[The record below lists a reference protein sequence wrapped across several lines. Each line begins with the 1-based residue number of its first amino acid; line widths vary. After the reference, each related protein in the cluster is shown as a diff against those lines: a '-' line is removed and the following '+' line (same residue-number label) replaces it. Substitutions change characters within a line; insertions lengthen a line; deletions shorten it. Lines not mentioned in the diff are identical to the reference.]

1 MNDPFLEI
9 LIIAL
14 LLLTNGIFSMSEMAI
29 ISARKTR
36 LQQLAETGNRYARL
50 TLKLADDPNR
60 FLATIQIGITSIGI
74 LSGAFGGATVSR
86 TIAAW
91 LDAIPALKPYSQAI
105 GVGVVVIILSY
116 LSLIIGE
123 LVPKRLALNS
133 AERIAIVVAAPMNF
147 LSALA
152 SPLVK
157 LLSLSTNFVLWLL
170 KIKPSTEPM
179 ITQEEIEILIEQ
191 GTQSGA
197 LEEAEQDILESVL
210 RLDEQR
216 VGAVMTARPQ
226 IVWLDLEDTPEI
238 TQQKIILSPYSRFL
252 LSRDDLDNILGVVY
266 AKDILA
272 QNLTDHPLDLSALA
286 RPPLFVPEN
295 MSTLKLLDLFKK
307 KGAHVAVVVDEY
319 GVIQGMV
326 TDTDILES
334 IVGDLPANDEPE
346 EPEAI
351 QREDGSWLLDGM
363 LPIDRLKKLFDIEKL
378 PDEELGDYQTVGG
391 FIIYYM
397 ESIPMSGEWFEC
409 GYLRFEVVD
418 MDRHRVD
425 KVLVTPIRLDEPDL
439 KETSEKGVRSKE

>member
-9 LIIAL
+9 LVIAL
-14 LLLTNGIFSMSEMAI
+14 LLLTNGVFSMSEIAI
-29 ISARKTR
+29 VSARKTR
-36 LQQLAETGNRYARL
+36 LQQMAETGNHNARL
-50 TLKLADDPNR
+50 TLKLADDPNK
-60 FLATIQIGITSIGI
+60 FLATVQIGITLIGI
-74 LSGAFGGATVSR
+74 LSGAFGGATLARMMAV
-86 TIAAW
+86 W
-91 LDAIPALKPYSQAI
+91 LDTLPAIKPYSEAI
-105 GVGVVVIILSY
+105 GVAVVVIVITF

-123 LVPKRLALNS
+123 LVPKRLALNN
-133 AERIAIVVAAPMNF
+133 AERIAVTMVAPMNF
-147 LSALA
+147 LSMLA

-170 KIKPSTEPM
+170 KVKPTTEPN

-197 LEEAEQDILESVL
+197 LEETEQDILESVL

-226 IVWLDLEDTPEI
+226 IIWLDLDDPPEV

-252 LSRDDLDNILGVVY
+252 LSKGDLDNLLGVVY
-266 AKDILA
+266 AKDILE
-272 QNLTDHPLDLSALA
+272 QRLTGRPMELSTLT

-295 MSTLKLLDLFKK
+295 MSTLKLLDLFKQ
-307 KGAHVAVVVDEY
+307 KGTHVAVVVDEY

-351 QREDGSWLLDGM
+351 LREDGSWLLDGM
-363 LPIDRLKKLFDIEKL
+363 LSIDRLKKLFDIEKL

-391 FIIYYM
+391 FIIYYL
-397 ESIPMSGEWFEC
+397 ESIPISGEWFEC
-409 GYLRFEVVD
+409 GNLRFEVVD
-418 MDRHRVD
+418 MDGRRVD
-425 KVLVTPIRLDEPDL
+425 KVLVTPKRPSEPDPDKQL
-439 KETSEKGVRSKE
+439 ESRNE

>member
-1 MNDPFLEI
+1 MNDPVLEI
-9 LIIAL
+9 LVIFL
-14 LLLTNGIFSMSEMAI
+14 LLLTNGIFSMAEMAI
-29 ISARKTR
+29 VSARKTR
-36 LQQLAETGNRYARL
+36 LQQLADTGNRYARL
-50 TLKLADDPNR
+50 TLKLADDPNK
-60 FLATIQIGITSIGI
+60 FLSTVQIGITLIGI
-74 LSGAFGGATVSR
+74 LSGAFGGATLAKM
-86 TIAAW
+86 IAVW
-91 LDAIPALKPYSQAI
+91 LGTFPSIEPYSEAI
-105 GVGVVVIILSY
+105 GVVAVVIVITY

-123 LVPKRLALNS
+123 LVPKRLALNN
-133 AERIAIVVAAPMNF
+133 AERIAVIVAAPMNF
-147 LSALA
+147 LSVLA

-170 KIKPSTEPM
+170 KIKPTTEPM

-197 LEEAEQDILESVL
+197 LEESEQDILESVL

-226 IVWLDLEDTPEI
+226 IIWLDLDDPPEI

-252 LSRDDLDNILGVVY
+252 LSRDDLDNFLGVVY

-272 QNLTDHPLDLSALA
+272 QDWTDNTMDLSALA

-295 MSTLKLLDLFKK
+295 MPTLKLLDLFKQK
-307 KGAHVAVVVDEY
+307 SVHVAVVVDEY

-346 EPEAI
+346 EPEAV

-363 LPIDRLKKLFDIEKL
+363 LPIERLKKLLDIEKL
-378 PDEELGDYQTVGG
+378 PDEELADYQTVGG
-391 FIIYYM
+391 FIIYYL
-397 ESIPMSGEWFEC
+397 ESIPISGEWFEC
-409 GYLRFEVVD
+409 GGLRFEVVD
-418 MDRHRVD
+418 MDGRRVD
-425 KVLVTPIRLDEPDL
+425 KVLVTPKLPDKPDADKQL
-439 KETSEKGVRSKE
+439 ERNKE

>member
-9 LIIAL
+9 VVIAL

-36 LQQLAETGNRYARL
+36 LQQLADSGNRYARL
-50 TLKLADDPNR
+50 TLKLADDPNK
-60 FLATIQIGITSIGI
+60 FLATVQIGITLIGI
-74 LSGAFGGATVSR
+74 LSGAFGGATLAKS
-86 TIAAW
+86 IATW
-91 LDAIPALKPYSQAI
+91 LGTFPSIQPYSEAL
-105 GVGVVVIILSY
+105 GVGIVVIAVTY

-133 AERIAIVVAAPMNF
+133 AERIAVVMAAPMNF
-147 LSALA
+147 LSMLA

-157 LLSLSTNFVLWLL
+157 LLSLSTNFVLRLMN
-170 KIKPSTEPM
+170 IKPTTGPM

-197 LEEAEQDILESVL
+197 LEETEQDILESVL

-226 IVWLDLEDTPEI
+226 IIWLDMEDPLET
-238 TQQKIILSPYSRFL
+238 THQKIILSPYSRFL
-252 LSRDDLDNILGVVY
+252 LSRDDLDNLLGVVY

-272 QNLTDHPLDLSALA
+272 QNLTENTLDLSALT

-295 MSTLKLLDLFKK
+295 MPTLRLLDLFKQK
-307 KGAHVAVVVDEY
+307 SVHVAVVVDEY

-363 LPIDRLKKLFDIEKL
+363 LPIERLKKLLDIEKL
-378 PDEELGDYQTVGG
+378 PDEELADYQTVGG
-391 FIIYYM
+391 FIIYVL

-409 GYLRFEVVD
+409 SGLRFEVVD
-418 MDRHRVD
+418 MDGRRVD
-425 KVLVTPIRLDEPDL
+425 KVLVTPKHPGEPGPD
-439 KETSEKGVRSKE
+439 KQVENRNEK

>member
-1 MNDPFLEI
+1 MNDPFFEI

-29 ISARKTR
+29 VSARKTR

-50 TLKLADDPNR
+50 TLKLADDPNK
-60 FLATIQIGITSIGI
+60 FLATVQIGITMIGI
-74 LSGAFGGATVSR
+74 LSGAFGGATLAR

-91 LDAIPALKPYSQAI
+91 LDTFPSIKPYSEALS
-105 GVGVVVIILSY
+105 VAVVVLIITY

-123 LVPKRLALNS
+123 LVPKRLALNN
-133 AERIAIVVAAPMNF
+133 AERIAVIVAAPMNF
-147 LSALA
+147 LSMLA

-157 LLSLSTNFVLWLL
+157 WLSLSTNFVLRIL

-197 LEEAEQDILESVL
+197 LEETEQDILESVL

-226 IVWLDLEDTPEI
+226 IIWLDLDDPPEV

-252 LSRDDLDNILGVVY
+252 LSKDDLDNLLGVVY
-266 AKDILA
+266 AKDILE
-272 QNLTDHPLDLSALA
+272 QRLTGKPMELSVLT

-295 MSTLKLLDLFKK
+295 MSTLKLLDLFKQ
-307 KGAHVAVVVDEY
+307 KGTHIAVVIDEY

-334 IVGDLPANDEPE
+334 IVGDLPGIDEPE

-351 QREDGSWLLDGM
+351 LREDGSWLLDGM

-391 FIIYYM
+391 FIIYYL

-409 GYLRFEVVD
+409 DNLRFEVVD
-418 MDRHRVD
+418 MDKHRVD
-425 KVLVTPIRLDEPDL
+425 KVLVTPRHPDEPDL
-439 KETSEKGVRSKE
+439 KEEKGVRSKE

>member
-9 LIIAL
+9 VVIVL

-29 ISARKTR
+29 VSARKTR
-36 LQQLAETGNRYARL
+36 LQQLADSGNRYAKL
-50 TLKLADDPNR
+50 TLKLADDPNK
-60 FLATIQIGITSIGI
+60 FLSTVQIGITLIGI
-74 LSGAFGGATVSR
+74 LSGAFGGATLAKM
-86 TIAAW
+86 IATW
-91 LDAIPALKPYSQAI
+91 LGTFPSIQPYSDAI
-105 GVGVVVIILSY
+105 GVAVVVIIVTY

-123 LVPKRLALNS
+123 LVPKRLALNNP
-133 AERIAIVVAAPMNF
+133 ERIAVIVAAPMNF
-147 LSALA
+147 LSTLA

-157 LLSLSTNFVLWLL
+157 LLSLSTNLVLRLL
-170 KIKPSTEPM
+170 HIKPSTGPM

-197 LEEAEQDILESVL
+197 LEATEQDILESVL

-226 IVWLDLEDTPEI
+226 IVWLDLEDTPEV

-252 LSRDDLDNILGVVY
+252 LSRDDLDNLLGVVY
-266 AKDILA
+266 AKDILE
-272 QNLTDHPLDLSALA
+272 QRLIGRPMDLSALA

-295 MSTLKLLDLFKK
+295 MPTLKLLDLFKQK
-307 KGAHVAVVVDEY
+307 SAHVAVVIDEY

-334 IVGDLPANDEPE
+334 IVGDLPSNDEPE

-351 QREDGSWLLDGM
+351 LREDGSWLLDGM
-363 LPIDRLKKLFDIEKL
+363 LSIDRLKKLFDIEKL

-391 FIIYYM
+391 FIIYYL
-397 ESIPMSGEWFEC
+397 ESIPISGEWFEC
-409 GYLRFEVVD
+409 GNLRFEVVD

-425 KVLVTPIRLDEPDL
+425 KVLVSPKRPDESDL
-439 KETSEKGVRSKE
+439 KEEKDK

>member
-1 MNDPFLEI
+1 MNDPFFEI
-9 LIIAL
+9 LVIAL

-29 ISARKTR
+29 VSARKTR

-50 TLKLADDPNR
+50 TLKLVDDPNT
-60 FLATIQIGITSIGI
+60 FLATIQIGITLIGI
-74 LSGAFGGATVSR
+74 LSGAFGGATLAR

-91 LDAIPALKPYSQAI
+91 FDTIPSLKPYSEAI
-105 GVGVVVIILSY
+105 GVAVVVIVITF

-123 LVPKRLALNS
+123 LVPKRLALNN
-133 AERIAIVVAAPMNF
+133 AERIAITMAAPMNF
-147 LSALA
+147 LSTLA

-170 KIKPSTEPM
+170 KIKPSTEPL

-197 LEEAEQDILESVL
+197 LEETEQDILESVL

-226 IVWLDLEDTPEI
+226 IIWLDLDDPPEV

-252 LSRDDLDNILGVVY
+252 LSKDDLDNLLGVVH
-266 AKDILA
+266 AKDILE
-272 QNLTDHPLDLSALA
+272 QRLTGKPMELSALA

-295 MSTLKLLDLFKK
+295 MSTLKLLDLFKQ
-307 KGAHVAVVVDEY
+307 KGTHIAVVIDEY

-391 FIIYYM
+391 FIIYYL

-409 GYLRFEVVD
+409 NNLRFEVVD
-418 MDRHRVD
+418 MDKHRVD
-425 KVLVTPIRLDEPDL
+425 KVLVTPVQPSEPEPD
-439 KETSEKGVRSKE
+439 KKSEKSKE

>member
-9 LIIAL
+9 LVIVL

-29 ISARKTR
+29 VSARKTR
-36 LQQLAETGNRYARL
+36 LQQLADRGNRYARL
-50 TLKLADDPNR
+50 TLKLADDPNK
-60 FLATIQIGITSIGI
+60 FLATVQIGITLIGI
-74 LSGAFGGATVSR
+74 LSGAFGGATLAKM
-86 TIAAW
+86 IAAW
-91 LDAIPALKPYSQAI
+91 LSAFPSIQPYSDAI
-105 GVGVVVIILSY
+105 GVALVVIVVTY

-123 LVPKRLALNS
+123 LVPKRLALNN
-133 AERIAIVVAAPMNF
+133 AERIAVIVAMPMNF

-157 LLSLSTNFVLWLL
+157 LLSLSTNFVLRLL
-170 KIKPSTEPM
+170 NIKPTTEPM

-197 LEEAEQDILESVL
+197 LEETEQDILESVL

-226 IVWLDLEDTPEI
+226 IIWLDMEDPLET

-252 LSRDDLDNILGVVY
+252 LSRDDLDNFLGVVY

-272 QNLTDHPLDLSALA
+272 QDWMDNTLDLSALV

-295 MSTLKLLDLFKK
+295 MPTLKLLDLFKQK
-307 KGAHVAVVVDEY
+307 SVHVAVVVDEY

-351 QREDGSWLLDGM
+351 RREDGSWLLDGM
-363 LPIDRLKKLFDIEKL
+363 LPIERLKKLLDIEKL
-378 PDEELGDYQTVGG
+378 PDEELADYQTVGG
-391 FIIYYM
+391 FIIYYL
-397 ESIPMSGEWFEC
+397 ESIPISGEWFEC
-409 GYLRFEVVD
+409 GGLRFEVVD
-418 MDRHRVD
+418 MDGRRVD
-425 KVLVTPIRLDEPDL
+425 KVLVTSKRPEKPDTDKQL
-439 KETSEKGVRSKE
+439 ERSKE

>member
-9 LIIAL
+9 LVIVL

-29 ISARKTR
+29 VSARKTR
-36 LQQLAETGNRYARL
+36 LQQLADRGNRYARL
-50 TLKLADDPNR
+50 TLKLADDPNK
-60 FLATIQIGITSIGI
+60 FLATVQIGITLIGI
-74 LSGAFGGATVSR
+74 LSGAFGGATLAKM
-86 TIAAW
+86 IAAW
-91 LDAIPALKPYSQAI
+91 LSAFPSIQPYSDAI
-105 GVGVVVIILSY
+105 GVALVVIVVTY

-123 LVPKRLALNS
+123 LVPKRLALNN
-133 AERIAIVVAAPMNF
+133 AERIAVIVAMPMNF

-157 LLSLSTNFVLWLL
+157 LLSLSTNFVLRLL
-170 KIKPSTEPM
+170 NIKPTTEPM

-197 LEEAEQDILESVL
+197 LEETEQDILESVL

-226 IVWLDLEDTPEI
+226 IIWLDMEDPLET

-252 LSRDDLDNILGVVY
+252 LSRDDLDNFLGVVY

-272 QNLTDHPLDLSALA
+272 QDWMDNTLDLSALV

-295 MSTLKLLDLFKK
+295 MPTLKLLDLFKQK
-307 KGAHVAVVVDEY
+307 SVHVAVVVDEY

-351 QREDGSWLLDGM
+351 RREDGSWLLDGM
-363 LPIDRLKKLFDIEKL
+363 LPIERLKKLLDIDKL
-378 PDEELGDYQTVGG
+378 PDEELADYQTVGG
-391 FIIYYM
+391 FIIYYL
-397 ESIPMSGEWFEC
+397 ESIPISGEWFEC
-409 GYLRFEVVD
+409 GGMRFEVVD
-418 MDRHRVD
+418 MDGRRVD
-425 KVLVTPIRLDEPDL
+425 KVLVTPKRHNARDNDT
-439 KETSEKGVRSKE
+439 KEQAQ

>member
-1 MNDPFLEI
+1 MKDPFLEI
-9 LIIAL
+9 LVIVL

-29 ISARKTR
+29 VSARKTR
-36 LQQLAETGNRYARL
+36 LQQLAETGNRYAQL
-50 TLKLADDPNR
+50 TLKLADDPNK
-60 FLATIQIGITSIGI
+60 FLSTVQIGITLIGI
-74 LSGAFGGATVSR
+74 LSGAFGGATLAKM
-86 TIAAW
+86 IATW
-91 LDAIPALKPYSQAI
+91 LGTFPSIEPYSEAI
-105 GVGVVVIILSY
+105 GVAAVVIVVTY

-123 LVPKRLALNS
+123 LVPKRLALNN
-133 AERIAIVVAAPMNF
+133 AERIALIVAAPMNF
-147 LSALA
+147 LSTLA

-157 LLSLSTNFVLWLL
+157 LLSLSTNLVLRLL
-170 KIKPSTEPM
+170 HIKPSTGPM

-197 LEEAEQDILESVL
+197 LEATEQDILESVL

-226 IVWLDLEDTPEI
+226 IVWLDLEDTPEV

-252 LSRDDLDNILGVVY
+252 LSRDDLDNLLGVVY
-266 AKDILA
+266 AKDILE
-272 QNLTDHPLDLSALA
+272 QRLIGRPMDLSVLA

-295 MSTLKLLDLFKK
+295 MPTLKLLDLFKQK
-307 KGAHVAVVVDEY
+307 SAHVAVVIDEY

-351 QREDGSWLLDGM
+351 LREDGSWLLDGM
-363 LPIDRLKKLFDIEKL
+363 LSIDRLKKLFDIEKL

-391 FIIYYM
+391 FVIYYL
-397 ESIPMSGEWFEC
+397 ESIPISGEWFEC
-409 GYLRFEVVD
+409 GNLRFEVVD

-425 KVLVTPIRLDEPDL
+425 KVLVTPQRPNAPDNDA
-439 KETSEKGVRSKE
+439 KEQAQ

>member
-1 MNDPFLEI
+1 MNDPFFEI
-9 LIIAL
+9 VVIAL
-14 LLLTNGIFSMSEMAI
+14 LLLTNGVFSMSEMAI
-29 ISARKTR
+29 VSARKTR
-36 LQQLAETGNRYARL
+36 LQQLADTGNRHARL
-50 TLKLADDPNR
+50 TLRLADDPNK
-60 FLATIQIGITSIGI
+60 FLATVQIGITLIGI
-74 LSGAFGGATVSR
+74 LSGAFGGATLAR
-86 TIAAW
+86 MIATW
-91 LDAIPALKPYSQAI
+91 LDVFPALKPYSEAI
-105 GVGVVVIILSY
+105 GVAVVVITITY
-116 LSLIIGE
+116 LSLIVGE
-123 LVPKRLALNS
+123 LVPKRLALNN
-133 AERIAIVVAAPMNF
+133 AERIAVIVAAPMNF

-157 LLSLSTNFVLWLL
+157 LLSLSTNFVLRLM
-170 KIKPSTEPM
+170 KIKPSTGPM

-197 LEEAEQDILESVL
+197 LEESEQDILESVL

-226 IVWLDLEDTPEI
+226 IIWLDMEDPPEI

-252 LSRDDLDNILGVVY
+252 LSRDDLDNFLGVVY

-272 QNLTDHPLDLSALA
+272 QDWTDNTMDLSALA

-295 MSTLKLLDLFKK
+295 MPTLKLLDLFKQK
-307 KGAHVAVVVDEY
+307 SVHVAIVVDEY

-363 LPIDRLKKLFDIEKL
+363 LPIERLKKLLDIEKL
-378 PDEELGDYQTVGG
+378 PDEELADYQTVGG
-391 FIIYYM
+391 FIIYFL
-397 ESIPMSGEWFEC
+397 ESIPISGEWFEC
-409 GYLRFEVVD
+409 GGLRFEVVD
-418 MDRHRVD
+418 MDGRRVD
-425 KVLVTPIRLDEPDL
+425 KVLVMPKRHNAPDKDT
-439 KETSEKGVRSKE
+439 KEQTK

>member
-1 MNDPFLEI
+1 MNDPVLEI
-9 LIIAL
+9 LVIFL
-14 LLLTNGIFSMSEMAI
+14 LLLTNGIFSMAEMAI
-29 ISARKTR
+29 VSARKTR
-36 LQQLAETGNRYARL
+36 LQQLADTGNRYARL
-50 TLKLADDPNR
+50 TLKLADDPNK
-60 FLATIQIGITSIGI
+60 FLSTVQIGITLIGI
-74 LSGAFGGATVSR
+74 LSGAFGGATLAKM
-86 TIAAW
+86 IAVW
-91 LDAIPALKPYSQAI
+91 LGTFPSIEPYSEAI
-105 GVGVVVIILSY
+105 GVVAVVIVITY

-123 LVPKRLALNS
+123 LVPKRLALNN
-133 AERIAIVVAAPMNF
+133 AERIAVIVAAPMNF
-147 LSALA
+147 LSVLA

-170 KIKPSTEPM
+170 KIKPTTEPM

-197 LEEAEQDILESVL
+197 LEETEQDILESVL

-226 IVWLDLEDTPEI
+226 IIWLDLDDPPEI

-252 LSRDDLDNILGVVY
+252 LSRDDLDNFLGVVY

-272 QNLTDHPLDLSALA
+272 QDWTDNTMDLSALV

-295 MSTLKLLDLFKK
+295 MPTLKLLDLFKQK
-307 KGAHVAVVVDEY
+307 SVHVAVVVDEY

-346 EPEAI
+346 EPEAV

-363 LPIDRLKKLFDIEKL
+363 LPIERLKKLLDIEKL
-378 PDEELGDYQTVGG
+378 PDEELADYQTVGG
-391 FIIYYM
+391 FIIYYL
-397 ESIPMSGEWFEC
+397 ESIPISGEWFEC
-409 GYLRFEVVD
+409 GGLRFEVVD
-418 MDRHRVD
+418 MDGRRVD
-425 KVLVTPIRLDEPDL
+425 KVLVTPKLPDKPDADKQL
-439 KETSEKGVRSKE
+439 ERNKE

>member
-9 LIIAL
+9 VVIVL

-29 ISARKTR
+29 VSARKTR
-36 LQQLAETGNRYARL
+36 LQQLADSGNRYAKL
-50 TLKLADDPNR
+50 TLKLADDPNK
-60 FLATIQIGITSIGI
+60 FLSTVQIGITLIGI
-74 LSGAFGGATVSR
+74 LSGAFGGATLAKM
-86 TIAAW
+86 IATW
-91 LDAIPALKPYSQAI
+91 LSTFPSIQPYSDAI
-105 GVGVVVIILSY
+105 GVAVVVIIVTY

-123 LVPKRLALNS
+123 LVPKRLALNNP
-133 AERIAIVVAAPMNF
+133 ERIAVIVAAPMNF
-147 LSALA
+147 LSTLA

-157 LLSLSTNFVLWLL
+157 LLSLSTNLVLRLL
-170 KIKPSTEPM
+170 HIKPSTGPM

-197 LEEAEQDILESVL
+197 LEATEQDILESVL

-226 IVWLDLEDTPEI
+226 IVWLDLEDTPEV

-252 LSRDDLDNILGVVY
+252 LSRDDLDNLLGVVY
-266 AKDILA
+266 AKDILE
-272 QNLTDHPLDLSALA
+272 QHLTNQPMDLSALA

-295 MSTLKLLDLFKK
+295 MPTLKLLDLFKQK
-307 KGAHVAVVVDEY
+307 SAHVAVVIDEY

-334 IVGDLPANDEPE
+334 IVGDLPSNDEPE

-351 QREDGSWLLDGM
+351 LREDGSWLLDGM
-363 LPIDRLKKLFDIEKL
+363 LSIDRLKKLFDIEKL

-391 FIIYYM
+391 FIIYYL
-397 ESIPMSGEWFEC
+397 ESIPISGEWFEC
-409 GYLRFEVVD
+409 GNLRFEVVD

-425 KVLVTPIRLDEPDL
+425 KVLVSPKRPDESDL
-439 KETSEKGVRSKE
+439 KEEKDK

>member
-9 LIIAL
+9 VVIVL

-29 ISARKTR
+29 VSARKTR
-36 LQQLAETGNRYARL
+36 LQQLADSGNRYAKL
-50 TLKLADDPNR
+50 TLKLADDPNK
-60 FLATIQIGITSIGI
+60 FLSTVQIGITLIGI
-74 LSGAFGGATVSR
+74 LSGAFGGATLAKM
-86 TIAAW
+86 IATW
-91 LDAIPALKPYSQAI
+91 LSTFPSIQPYSDAI
-105 GVGVVVIILSY
+105 GVAVVVIIVTY

-123 LVPKRLALNS
+123 LVPKRLALNNP
-133 AERIAIVVAAPMNF
+133 ERIAVIVAAPMNF
-147 LSALA
+147 LSTLA

-157 LLSLSTNFVLWLL
+157 LLSLSTNLVLRLL
-170 KIKPSTEPM
+170 HIKPSTGPM

-197 LEEAEQDILESVL
+197 LEATEQDILESVL

-226 IVWLDLEDTPEI
+226 IVWLDLEDTPEV

-252 LSRDDLDNILGVVY
+252 LSRDDLDNLLGVVY
-266 AKDILA
+266 AKDILE
-272 QNLTDHPLDLSALA
+272 QRLIGRPMDLSALA

-295 MSTLKLLDLFKK
+295 MPTLKLLDLFKQK
-307 KGAHVAVVVDEY
+307 SAHVAVVIDEY

-334 IVGDLPANDEPE
+334 IVGDLPSNDEPE

-351 QREDGSWLLDGM
+351 LREDGSWLLDGM
-363 LPIDRLKKLFDIEKL
+363 LSIDRLKKLFDIEKL

-391 FIIYYM
+391 FIIYYL
-397 ESIPMSGEWFEC
+397 ESIPISGEWFEC
-409 GYLRFEVVD
+409 GNLRFEVVD

-425 KVLVTPIRLDEPDL
+425 KVLVSPKRPDESDL
-439 KETSEKGVRSKE
+439 KEEKDK

>member
-1 MNDPFLEI
+1 MDDPFLEI
-9 LIIAL
+9 LVIAL

-29 ISARKTR
+29 VSARKTR
-36 LQQLAETGNRYARL
+36 LQQLAETGNRQARL
-50 TLKLADDPNR
+50 TLKLADDPNK
-60 FLATIQIGITSIGI
+60 FLATVQIGITTIGI
-74 LSGAFGGATVSR
+74 LSGAFGGATLAKM
-86 TIAAW
+86 IATW
-91 LDAIPALKPYSQAI
+91 LSVFPSVKPYSEALSVVI
-105 GVGVVVIILSY
+105 VVIILTY

-123 LVPKRLALNS
+123 LVPKRLALNN
-133 AERIAIVVAAPMNF
+133 AERIAVVVAAPMNF

-152 SPLVK
+152 APLVK

-170 KIKPSTEPM
+170 KIKPSTGPM

-226 IVWLDLEDTPEI
+226 IVWLDLEDPPAI

-252 LSRDDLDNILGVVY
+252 LSKDDLDNLLGVVY
-266 AKDILA
+266 AKDILT
-272 QNLTDHPLDLSALA
+272 QNLSEKPLDLGALA

-295 MSTLKLLDLFKK
+295 MSTLKLLDLFKQ
-307 KGAHVAVVVDEY
+307 KGTHVAVIVDEY
-319 GVIQGMV
+319 GVIQGMA

-334 IVGDLPANDEPE
+334 IVGDLPAIDEPE

-363 LPIDRLKKLFDIEKL
+363 VPIDRLKKLLDIEKL
-378 PDEELGDYQTVGG
+378 PDEELGDYQTLGG
-391 FIIYYM
+391 FMIYRM
-397 ESIPMSGEWFEC
+397 ESIPIAGEWFEC
-409 GYLRFEVVD
+409 GWLRFEVVD
-418 MDRHRVD
+418 MDGRRVD
-425 KVLVTPIRLDEPDL
+425 KVLVIPLPKEVQTPNHTQE
-439 KETSEKGVRSKE
+439 

>member
-9 LIIAL
+9 VVIAL

-29 ISARKTR
+29 VSARKTR
-36 LQQLAETGNRYARL
+36 LQQLAEKGNRYARL
-50 TLKLADDPNR
+50 TLKLADDPNK
-60 FLATIQIGITSIGI
+60 FLATVQIGITLIGI
-74 LSGAFGGATVSR
+74 LSGAFGGATLAKMMA
-86 TIAAW
+86 TW
-91 LDAIPALKPYSQAI
+91 LSTFPSIQPYSDAI
-105 GVGVVVIILSY
+105 GVAVVVIVVTY

-123 LVPKRLALNS
+123 LVPKRLALNNP
-133 AERIAIVVAAPMNF
+133 ERIAVIVSAPMNF
-147 LSALA
+147 LSMLA

-157 LLSLSTNFVLWLL
+157 LLSLSTNLVLRFL
-170 KIKPSTEPM
+170 KIKPSNEPM

-197 LEEAEQDILESVL
+197 LEETEQDILESVL

-226 IVWLDLEDTPEI
+226 IIWLDMEDPPET

-252 LSRDDLDNILGVVY
+252 LSKDDLDNLLGVVY

-272 QNLTDHPLDLSALA
+272 QNLTENTLDLSALT

-295 MSTLKLLDLFKK
+295 MPTLRLLDLFKQK
-307 KGAHVAVVVDEY
+307 SVHVAVVVDEY

-363 LPIDRLKKLFDIEKL
+363 LPIERLKKLLDIEKL
-378 PDEELGDYQTVGG
+378 PDEELADYQTVGG
-391 FIIYYM
+391 FIIYFL

-409 GYLRFEVVD
+409 SGLRFEVVD
-418 MDRHRVD
+418 MDGRRVD
-425 KVLVTPIRLDEPDL
+425 KVLVTPKPPSEPDNDT
-439 KETSEKGVRSKE
+439 KEQAQ

>member
-9 LIIAL
+9 VVIVL

-29 ISARKTR
+29 VSARKTR
-36 LQQLAETGNRYARL
+36 LQQLADSGNRYAKL
-50 TLKLADDPNR
+50 TLKLADDPNK
-60 FLATIQIGITSIGI
+60 FLSTVQIGITLIGI
-74 LSGAFGGATVSR
+74 LSGAFGGATLAKM
-86 TIAAW
+86 IATW
-91 LDAIPALKPYSQAI
+91 LGTFPSIQPYSDAI
-105 GVGVVVIILSY
+105 GVAVVVIIVTY

-123 LVPKRLALNS
+123 LVPKRLALNNP
-133 AERIAIVVAAPMNF
+133 ERIAVIVAAPMNF
-147 LSALA
+147 LSTLA

-157 LLSLSTNFVLWLL
+157 LLSLSTNLVLRLL
-170 KIKPSTEPM
+170 HIKPSTGPM

-197 LEEAEQDILESVL
+197 LEATEQDILESVL

-226 IVWLDLEDTPEI
+226 IVWLDLEDTPEV

-252 LSRDDLDNILGVVY
+252 LSRDDLDNLLGVVY
-266 AKDILA
+266 AKDILE
-272 QNLTDHPLDLSALA
+272 QRLIGRPMDLSALA

-295 MSTLKLLDLFKK
+295 MPTLKLLDLFKQK
-307 KGAHVAVVVDEY
+307 SAHVAVVIDEY

-334 IVGDLPANDEPE
+334 IVGDLPSNDEPE

-351 QREDGSWLLDGM
+351 LREDGSWLLDGM
-363 LPIDRLKKLFDIEKL
+363 LSIDRLKKLFDIEKL

-391 FIIYYM
+391 FIIYYL
-397 ESIPMSGEWFEC
+397 ESIPISGEWFEC
-409 GYLRFEVVD
+409 GNLRFEVVD

-425 KVLVTPIRLDEPDL
+425 KVLVSPKRPDESDL
-439 KETSEKGVRSKE
+439 KE

>member
-1 MNDPFLEI
+1 M
-9 LIIAL
+9 IATWL
-14 LLLTNGIFSMSEMAI
+14 GTFPAI
-29 ISARKTR
+29 
-36 LQQLAETGNRYARL
+36 E
-50 TLKLADDPNR
+50 
-60 FLATIQIGITSIGI
+60 
-74 LSGAFGGATVSR
+74 
-86 TIAAW
+86 
-91 LDAIPALKPYSQAI
+91 PYSEA
-105 GVGVVVIILSY
+105 VGVVVVVIAITY

-123 LVPKRLALNS
+123 LVPKRLALNN
-133 AERIAIVVAAPMNF
+133 AERIAVIMAAPMNF

-157 LLSLSTNFVLWLL
+157 LLSLSTNFVLRLMN
-170 KIKPSTEPM
+170 IEPSAGPM

-197 LEEAEQDILESVL
+197 LEESEQDILESVL

-226 IVWLDLEDTPEI
+226 IIWLDMDDPPEI

-252 LSRDDLDNILGVVY
+252 LSRDDLDNFLGVVY
-266 AKDILA
+266 AKDILT
-272 QNLTDHPLDLSALA
+272 QNWTDSTMDLGALV

-295 MSTLKLLDLFKK
+295 MPTLKLLDLFKQK
-307 KGAHVAVVVDEY
+307 SVHVAVVVDEY

-363 LPIDRLKKLFDIEKL
+363 LPIERLKKLLDIEKL
-378 PDEELGDYQTVGG
+378 PDEELADYQTVGG
-391 FIIYYM
+391 FIIYFL
-397 ESIPMSGEWFEC
+397 ESIPISGEWFEC
-409 GYLRFEVVD
+409 GVLRFEVVD
-418 MDRHRVD
+418 MDGRRVD
-425 KVLVTPIRLDEPDL
+425 KVLVTPKRPNTVNHDA
-439 KETSEKGVRSKE
+439 KEQAQ

>member
-50 TLKLADDPNR
+50 TLKLADDPNK
-60 FLATIQIGITSIGI
+60 FLATVQIGITLIGI
-74 LSGAFGGATVSR
+74 LSGAFGGATLAR
-86 TIAAW
+86 TIAVW
-91 LDAIPALKPYSQAI
+91 LDTIPSLKPYSEAI
-105 GVGVVVIILSY
+105 SVAVIVIIITY

-133 AERIAIVVAAPMNF
+133 AERIAIVMAAPMNF
-147 LSALA
+147 LSVLA

-157 LLSLSTNFVLWLL
+157 FLSLSTNFVLRLL
-170 KIKPSTEPM
+170 NIKPTTEPM

-216 VGAVMTARPQ
+216 VGTVMTARPQ
-226 IVWLDLEDTPEI
+226 IIWLDLEDPPEV
-238 TQQKIILSPYSRFL
+238 TQQKIIRSPYSRFL
-252 LSRDDLDNILGVVY
+252 LSKDDLDNFLGVVY
-266 AKDILA
+266 AKDILT
-272 QNLTDHPLDLSALA
+272 QNLSDRPLDLGALT

-295 MSTLKLLDLFKK
+295 MSTLKLLDLFKQR
-307 KGAHVAVVVDEY
+307 GTHVAVVIDEY

-351 QREDGSWLLDGM
+351 QRDDGTWLLDGM
-363 LPIDRLKKLFDIEKL
+363 LPIDRLKKLFDLEHL

-391 FIIYYM
+391 FVIYIM
-397 ESIPMSGEWFEC
+397 ESIPVSGEWFEC
-409 GYLRFEVVD
+409 GNLRFEVVD

-425 KVLVTPIRLDEPDL
+425 KVLVTPIRPNEPGPD
-439 KETSEKGVRSKE
+439 KKVEMRNE

>member
-9 LIIAL
+9 LVIAL

-29 ISARKTR
+29 VSARKTR
-36 LQQLAETGNRYARL
+36 LQQSAGTGNRYARL
-50 TLKLADDPNR
+50 ALKLADDPNK
-60 FLATIQIGITSIGI
+60 FLATVQIGITLIGI
-74 LSGAFGGATVSR
+74 LSGAFGGATLAR

-91 LDAIPALKPYSQAI
+91 LDTFPSIKPYSEALS
-105 GVGVVVIILSY
+105 VAVVVITITY

-123 LVPKRLALNS
+123 LVPKRLALNN
-133 AERIAIVVAAPMNF
+133 AERIAIIVATPMNF
-147 LSALA
+147 LSMLA

-157 LLSLSTNFVLWLL
+157 LLGLSTNFVLWLL

-252 LSRDDLDNILGVVY
+252 LSRDDLDNLLGVVY
-266 AKDILA
+266 AKDILE
-272 QNLTDHPLDLSALA
+272 QRLIGKPMELSVLT

-295 MSTLKLLDLFKK
+295 MSTLKLLDLFKQ
-307 KGAHVAVVVDEY
+307 KGTHIAVVIDEY

-334 IVGDLPANDEPE
+334 IVGDMPANDEPE

-391 FIIYYM
+391 FIIYYL

-409 GYLRFEVVD
+409 DNLRFEVVD

-425 KVLVTPIRLDEPDL
+425 KVLVTPVRPDEPGPD
-439 KETSEKGVRSKE
+439 KKSGTRNEK

>member
-9 LIIAL
+9 LVIAL

-29 ISARKTR
+29 VSARKIR
-36 LQQLAETGNRYARL
+36 LQQLAESGNRHARL
-50 TLKLADDPNR
+50 ALKLANDPNK
-60 FLATIQIGITSIGI
+60 FLATVQIGITSIGI
-74 LSGAFGGATVSR
+74 LSGAFGGATLAR
-86 TIAAW
+86 TIASW
-91 LDAIPALKPYSQAI
+91 LDTIPALKPYSQAL
-105 GVGVVVIILSY
+105 GVAVIVILLTY
-116 LSLIIGE
+116 LSLIVGE

-133 AERIAIVVAAPMNF
+133 AERISIVMAPPMNF
-147 LSALA
+147 LSVLA
-152 SPLVK
+152 APLVK
-157 LLSLSTNFVLWLL
+157 LLSLSTNFVLRIL

-197 LEEAEQDILESVL
+197 LGEAEQDILESVL

-226 IVWLDLEDTPEI
+226 IIWLDLEDPPEV
-238 TQQKIILSPYSRFL
+238 TRQKILLSPYSRFL
-252 LSRDDLDNILGVVY
+252 LSKDDLDNLLGVVN

-272 QNLTDHPLDLSALA
+272 QNLSDKPMDLSALT

-295 MSTLKLLDLFKK
+295 MSTLKLLDLFKQ
-307 KGAHVAVVVDEY
+307 KGTHVAVVVDEY

-334 IVGDLPANDEPE
+334 IVGDLPANDEFE

-351 QREDGSWLLDGM
+351 QRDDGTWLLDGM
-363 LPIDRLKKLFDIEKL
+363 LPIDHLKRLFNIERL
-378 PDEELGDYQTVGG
+378 PDEELADYQTVGG
-391 FIIYYM
+391 FVIYYM

-409 GYLRFEVVD
+409 GNLRFEVVD
-418 MDRHRVD
+418 MDRRRVD
-425 KVLVTPIRLDEPDL
+425 KVLVTPVHPDEPGSD
-439 KETSEKGVRSKE
+439 